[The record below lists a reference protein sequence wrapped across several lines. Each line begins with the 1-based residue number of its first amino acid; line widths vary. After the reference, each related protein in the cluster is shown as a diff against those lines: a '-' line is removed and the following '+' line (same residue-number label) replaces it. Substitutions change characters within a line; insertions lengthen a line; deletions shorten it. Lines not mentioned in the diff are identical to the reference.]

1 MINVLGNR
9 VHACDGIGRRQLLQI
24 GGAGL
29 FGTNLRHVLQAEEP
43 AATRPAR
50 AKSVLFFFLYG
61 GPSQLETFD
70 MKPDAPSSIR
80 GPFKSITARTPELRI
95 CEHLPRLAA
104 CSDKYAV
111 VRTVNHP
118 ENNHNGTHF
127 IQTGMPLPP
136 ADRGSARV
144 AATDIDW
151 PAFGSVVS
159 YLDAQRKQAAA
170 FPSYVYL
177 PRYLGHFAGYD
188 INGQYAGWLGKAW
201 NPMTTAIQKKHA
213 QDNPYFRDCTDEELD
228 FRLAGLEPQPAVTLD
243 RLNRRATLLDQFEN
257 ERRQLQQ
264 SSRIKTYNEQQSKAL
279 ELLSSPEI
287 ASAFDIRREPA
298 SLRDRYGRTLVGQSL
313 LMSRRLIEAGARF
326 VTLGWDMAVRGDDT
340 TSWDSHRDL
349 TRINKDHL
357 LPLLDQSLP
366 TLLED
371 LEQRGMLDE
380 TLVFVAGEMGRT
392 PRFLNRG
399 SEDGRDHWSYCFP
412 ALFAGAGTQGG
423 TLYGESDK
431 DAAYPLTRP
440 VSPAD
445 IAATIYE
452 SMGISPEIRIPNPL
466 GQPVPLV
473 DHGQP
478 LPIFSS

>member
-1 MINVLGNR
+1 MINILGNK
-9 VHACDGIGRRQLLQI
+9 VSACDGIGRRRLLQI

-29 FGTNLRHVLQAEEP
+29 FGTSFQNAI
-43 AATRPAR
+43 AAQQDSAPLPAR

-70 MKPDAPSSIR
+70 MKPNAPSSIR
-80 GPFKSITARTPELRI
+80 GPFKPIAARTPGLRI

-159 YLDAQRKQAAA
+159 FLDAQRNPDRT
-170 FPSYVYL
+170 FPAYVYL
-177 PRYLGHFAGYD
+177 PRFLGHFAGYD

-201 NPMTTAIQKKHA
+201 NPMTTNIQKKHA
-213 QDNPYFRDCTDEELD
+213 QDNPYFRPCTDEELD
-228 FRLAGLEPQPAVTLD
+228 FRLEGLEPQPSITLD
-243 RLNRRATLLDQFEN
+243 RLSRRARLLDQFDAQ
-257 ERRQLQQ
+257 RRRLEL
-264 SSRIKTYNEQQSKAL
+264 SSRIQTYSAQQAKAL
-279 ELLSSPEI
+279 QLLSSPKI
-287 ASAFDIRREPA
+287 AAAFDIRQEPA

-340 TSWDSHRDL
+340 TSWDSHREL

-366 TLLED
+366 TLLQDMQE
-371 LEQRGMLDE
+371 RGLLDE

-412 ALFAGAGTQGG
+412 ALFAGAGTNGG
-423 TLYGESDK
+423 QLYGESDK
-431 DAAYPLTRP
+431 DAAYPQTHP
-440 VSPAD
+440 VSAAD
-445 IAATIYE
+445 IAATIY
-452 SMGISPEIRIPNPL
+452 SSLGIHPDTRIPNAL

-473 DHGQP
+473 DEGEP